1 MKILNQRLPI
11 LTETIKFTSGNYMGF
26 PVNDFQQAITAISGG
41 AAPFSKEIDGRTIK
55 GFTCP
60 GSIDKLPNLEI
71 TIGTFTY

>member
-1 MKILNQRLPI
+1 
-11 LTETIKFTSGNYMGF
+11 MGF